1 MFENN
6 IIAIR
11 KENVTAADSA
21 FADLMRKTEF
31 CLNEN
36 AKRSVLE
43 YKNLTAAQLESVSL
57 AAIQQSC
64 EGTPFRNDEI
74 KLISGLKFPDI
85 IAETYYGVEVK
96 STNKDHW
103 TSTGSSIVETTRIKD
118 VESIYMLFGKLGGT
132 PAEFRCRP
140 YQDVLSEIAVTHSPR
155 CLIDMELKPGETIF
169 DKMSVAYDALR
180 KSPDSIS
187 KVKSYYKDR
196 AARNGNQ
203 MPWWI
208 SGDESDSPSVGM
220 NIRLWKDL
228 SSYEKADMVAQMLVL
243 FPEVVSGKYGRAA
256 LWLAGVKGVVC
267 SNIRDPFSAGGKV
280 YRIDG
285 KELSTPM
292 PKIIKTLFKHY
303 KLIHSLLQEESPI
316 EEYILEYNPALANG
330 CAYERWVEEVS
341 RELSGKGIDASIK
354 DLLEKVT
361 TVG

>member
-64 EGTPFRNDEI
+64 EGTPFRYDEI

-96 STNKDHW
+96 STN
-103 TSTGSSIVETTRIKD
+103 
-118 VESIYMLFGKLGGT
+118 
-132 PAEFRCRP
+132 
-140 YQDVLSEIAVTHSPR
+140 
-155 CLIDMELKPGETIF
+155 
-169 DKMSVAYDALR
+169 
-180 KSPDSIS
+180 
-187 KVKSYYKDR
+187 
-196 AARNGNQ
+196 
-203 MPWWI
+203 
-208 SGDESDSPSVGM
+208 
-220 NIRLWKDL
+220 
-228 SSYEKADMVAQMLVL
+228 
-243 FPEVVSGKYGRAA
+243 
-256 LWLAGVKGVVC
+256 
-267 SNIRDPFSAGGKV
+267 
-280 YRIDG
+280 
-285 KELSTPM
+285 
-292 PKIIKTLFKHY
+292 
-303 KLIHSLLQEESPI
+303 
-316 EEYILEYNPALANG
+316 
-330 CAYERWVEEVS
+330 ERWVEEVS
-341 RELSGKGIDASIK
+341 RELSGKGIEGSIK